1 MSLILAQKQ
10 TLTELEGI
18 VLTSILNYRK
28 PVLTKFL
35 AKKLNMERTDL
46 MIQLNQLQK
55 KGFISWKSTKPKDD
69 DLVCGW
75 IKV

>member
-1 MSLILAQKQ
+1 VSLILAEK
-10 TLTELEGI
+10 TTTEIEGL

-46 MIQLNQLQK
+46 MIVLNSLHRK
-55 KGFISWKSTKPKDD
+55 NLIAWKTTKPKDD
-69 DLVCGW
+69 DLICGW
-75 IKV
+75 IKA